1 MRIGFRSPD
10 DLTGLLIDREND
22 GAISR
27 SATQSTRR
35 RPWGEPA
42 KAVNQPHI
50 ASDNDQG
57 SFDIRCVAGALSY
70 KTRDREIVHIILSPD
85 QLPGEAVQFGQVAG
99 HVIEVEIGTI
109 DGRSGRDAA
118 LGITC
123 CSRVGY
129 CLVDPLDPELT
140 HSLVVDR
147 PPLETPGILQI
158 NSFRERRN
166 LYRQQQQGETLA
178 ATHGGET
185 EHKCLRGHVEK
196 CCKGSSHRFAAKYV
210 PWVRGC
216 VSANACMN
224 LHPAIGKSI
233 LLPCLYARPEC
244 AVQRGERVR
253 SADQKQA
260 GNVPTK
266 VRCPQ
271 AQSEPPTLTSCIRGG
286 VGGRSRIVK
295 IPLHALA
302 SSCSRGARRSLEL
315 SQHTGR
321 P

>member
-1 MRIGFRSPD
+1 MRLGFRSPD
-10 DLTGLLIDREND
+10 DLTGSLIDREND

-27 SATQSTRR
+27 SATQSARR
-35 RPWGEPA
+35 GPWREPA
-42 KAVNQPHI
+42 KAINQPHI
-50 ASDNDQG
+50 ASDNDQV
-57 SFDIRCVAGALSY
+57 SFDIRCVAGALGD

-85 QLPGEAVQFGQVAG
+85 QLPGEAIQFGQVAG
-99 HVIEVEIGTI
+99 HVIEVEIRTV

-123 CSRVGY
+123 RSGVGY

-140 HSLVVDR
+140 HGLVVDL

-166 LYRQQQQGETLA
+166 LYRQQQQGETLPA
-178 ATHGGET
+178 LHGGET
-185 EHKCLRGHVEK
+185 EHECLRGHVERG
-196 CCKGSSHRFAAKYV
+196 CKGSWRRLAEKYV

-233 LLPCLYARPEC
+233 LLPSLSRRA
-244 AVQRGERVR
+244 QVR
-253 SADQKQA
+253 RAA
-260 GNVPTK
+260 
-266 VRCPQ
+266 
-271 AQSEPPTLTSCIRGG
+271 
-286 VGGRSRIVK
+286 
-295 IPLHALA
+295 
-302 SSCSRGARRSLEL
+302 RGARSVGGPKQARYAPTKFGCP
-315 SQHTGR
+315 QG

>member
-57 SFDIRCVAGALSY
+57 SFDIRCVAGALRY
-70 KTRDREIVHIILSPD
+70 KTRDREIVHIIPSPD

-147 PPLETPGILQI
+147 PPW
-158 NSFRERRN
+158 
-166 LYRQQQQGETLA
+166 
-178 ATHGGET
+178 
-185 EHKCLRGHVEK
+185 KLRVF
-196 CCKGSSHRFAAKYV
+196 CKSI
-210 PWVRGC
+210 P
-216 VSANACMN
+216 SANAGTCIVNSSKAKPWQRLMG
-224 LHPAIGKSI
+224 GKLNINASEVMWKSA
-233 LLPCLYARPEC
+233 ARGPRTDLR
-244 AVQRGERVR
+244 Q
-253 SADQKQA
+253 
-260 GNVPTK
+260 
-266 VRCPQ
+266 
-271 AQSEPPTLTSCIRGG
+271 
-286 VGGRSRIVK
+286 
-295 IPLHALA
+295 
-302 SSCSRGARRSLEL
+302 
-315 SQHTGR
+315 
-321 P
+321 

>member
-22 GAISR
+22 GAVSR

-35 RPWGEPA
+35 GPRGEPA
-42 KAVNQPHI
+42 KAVNQPHV
-50 ASDNDQG
+50 ASDDDQV
-57 SFDIRCVAGALSY
+57 SFDIRCVAGALRD

-99 HVIEVEIGTI
+99 HVIEVEIRTV

-118 LGITC
+118 LGTTC
-123 CSRVGY
+123 RSRVGC

-140 HSLVVDR
+140 HGLVVDR

-166 LYRQQQQGETLA
+166 LYRQQQQGETVPAL
-178 ATHGGET
+178 HGGET

-196 CCKGSSHRFAAKYV
+196 CCKGSWRRLAAKYV
-210 PWVRGC
+210 PGVRGC

-233 LLPCLYARPEC
+233 LLPSLSAGHAPCSA
-244 AVQRGERVR
+244 R
-253 SADQKQA
+253 SAFRWRTEA
-260 GNVPTK
+260 GTLCSHQVQMTASAMAH
-266 VRCPQ
+266 VRM
-271 AQSEPPTLTSCIRGG
+271 PPN
-286 VGGRSRIVK
+286 
-295 IPLHALA
+295 
-302 SSCSRGARRSLEL
+302 ARTA
-315 SQHTGR
+315 HM
-321 P
+321 